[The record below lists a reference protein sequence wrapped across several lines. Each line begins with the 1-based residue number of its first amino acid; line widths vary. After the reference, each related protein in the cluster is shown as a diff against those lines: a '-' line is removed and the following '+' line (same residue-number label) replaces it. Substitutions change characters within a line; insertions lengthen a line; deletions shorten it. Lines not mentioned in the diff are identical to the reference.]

1 MQLGCPNIKDLGFQG
16 GDNLSEAIDLDDASL
31 RFDCGYEILGSLQQ
45 SHPTRTGEDSRRLDC
60 LVQGKILSV
69 SESIFNHLETALKV
83 LISVNCI
90 IFGQQERVGLQM
102 SSQVAAAVSS
112 VNMSQT
118 MSVTAPD
125 SMLTNSGCN
134 RSIRLAFPSVPVHL
148 SISLSLQTS
157 LKKVVKQLIIK
168 IVDCQ
173 SF

>member
-1 MQLGCPNIKDLGFQG
+1 MVSWLAYMLGCPNIKDLGFQG

-69 SESIFNHLETALKV
+69 SESIFNHLETALK
-83 LISVNCI
+83 
-90 IFGQQERVGLQM
+90 QERVGLQM

>member
-1 MQLGCPNIKDLGFQG
+1 
-16 GDNLSEAIDLDDASL
+16 
-31 RFDCGYEILGSLQQ
+31 
-45 SHPTRTGEDSRRLDC
+45 
-60 LVQGKILSV
+60 
-69 SESIFNHLETALKV
+69 
-83 LISVNCI
+83 
-90 IFGQQERVGLQM
+90 M

-134 RSIRLAFPSVPVHL
+134 RSIRLAFPFVPVHL